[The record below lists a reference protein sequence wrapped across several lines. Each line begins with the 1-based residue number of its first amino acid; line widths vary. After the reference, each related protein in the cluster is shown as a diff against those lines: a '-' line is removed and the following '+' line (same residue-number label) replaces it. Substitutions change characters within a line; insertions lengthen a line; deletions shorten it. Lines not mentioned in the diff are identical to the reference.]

1 MNPDQEPA
9 PDADDG
15 HGSLVLLVLLAC
27 VVGAGAGAIGTLF
40 RIFLEH
46 ADAWRDALI
55 GWAHAAPVMGF
66 LLVTAGCAAAVALA
80 ACLVRRYSPEA
91 SGSGIPH
98 VEAVL
103 RKDVPPAPIMVLPV
117 KFVGG
122 LLAIGSGLALGREG
136 PSVQMGAI
144 VAHMAGKLTGLKWP
158 DARALIAA
166 GAGAGLAAAFNAPTA
181 GAVFVLEELV
191 RRVGPRL
198 AVAAPPP
205 FTRAVFVARLVY
217 GHRPGLHLRPLAF
230 A

>member
-1 MNPDQEPA
+1 MNPDQEAA
-9 PDADDG
+9 PDSDDG

-27 VVGAGAGAIGTLF
+27 VVGAGAGAIGTMF
-40 RIFLEH
+40 RILLED

-66 LLVTAGCAAAVALA
+66 VLVTAGCAAAVALA

-103 RKDVPPAPIMVLPV
+103 RQDVPPAPLMVLPV

-144 VAHMAGKLTGLKWP
+144 VAHMAGEIAGRARTG
-158 DARALIAA
+158 AR
-166 GAGAGLAAAFNAPTA
+166 GAGPPGAG
-181 GAVFVLEELV
+181 G
-191 RRVGPRL
+191 G
-198 AVAAPPP
+198 PPP
-205 FTRAVFVARLVY
+205 A
-217 GHRPGLHLRPLAF
+217 P
-230 A
+230 

>member
-1 MNPDQEPA
+1 MNPDQELA
-9 PDADDG
+9 PDPEGD
-15 HGSLVLLVLLAC
+15 HGSLLLLVLLAC
-27 VVGAGAGAIGTLF
+27 LVGAGAGAIGTLF

-55 GWAHAAPVMGF
+55 GWGHGAPIVGF
-66 LLVTAGCAAAVALA
+66 VLVSSGCAGAVALA
-80 ACLVRRYSPEA
+80 AWLVRRYSPEA

-103 RKDVPPAPIMVLPV
+103 RQDVPPAPIIVLPV

-144 VAHMAGKLTGLKWP
+144 VAHIAGKLRNLKWP

-166 GAGAGLAAAFNAPTA
+166 GAGVLACT
-181 GAVFVLEELV
+181 
-191 RRVGPRL
+191 RL
-198 AVAAPPP
+198 RQTLTPI
-205 FTRAVFVARLVY
+205 R
-217 GHRPGLHLRPLAF
+217 
-230 A
+230 